1 MIFSNLALTLEETA
15 EKTPDRPAV
24 VFTTGY
30 DHDGWAQ
37 YTQRTFKEL
46 NTLCDQYAHGILN
59 YGIKKGNR
67 VLILVSPSVD
77 MIAICF
83 ALLKVGAVPVVIDP
97 GMKRRAYL
105 RCVEDTEPSA
115 FIGIPKAHLLRYFYP
130 SSFKTV
136 THPIIIGKR
145 GFLNTPTLASLL
157 PKEEK
162 TFKSVLLND
171 DTEIAVAFT
180 SGSTG
185 IPKGVIY
192 QQGTF
197 RAQFEL
203 MRDEIGI
210 KPGEVDLPGLISFS
224 LFGPA
229 LGISEVFPD
238 MDPTHPAQVDPAKLV
253 QTLQKYQVTNS
264 FGSPIIW
271 RRVAD
276 YCLKHNLQLPS
287 IRRIL
292 MAGAPVPPSLIRDL
306 KQVLDNGE
314 IFTPYGATEAM
325 PLTLMSGTEILEETA
340 RLSEQGSGLC
350 VGRPVH
356 NAAIKIITITD
367 GVIPEWKESLEV
379 PQGEIGEIIVKGPMV
394 TQEYLNRPQ
403 NTAMAKIYEGKDV
416 WHRMGDLG
424 YYDEKGRLWFC
435 GRKTHRVETSN
446 GLVLPVPCEAIFN
459 LHPNVYR
466 SAVVGVGEKNN
477 QEAVL
482 VIETQPGK
490 RPRNLSEKETF
501 VNKLLER
508 GKQYQITHPI
518 QKVLFYPKGFPVDV
532 RHNAKIDRLELG
544 RWAGKQLRS

>member
-1 MIFSNLALTLEETA
+1 MTLSNLALTLEETA

-30 DHDGWAQ
+30 DHEGWAQ

-157 PKEEK
+157 PKKEK
-162 TFKSVLLND
+162 SFQAVLLND

-276 YCLKHNLQLPS
+276 YCLKHDLQLPT

-292 MAGAPVPPSLIRDL
+292 MAGAPVPPSLIKDL
-306 KQVLDNGE
+306 KQVLVNGE
-314 IFTPYGATEAM
+314 IYTPYGATEAM

-340 RLSEQGSGLC
+340 LLSEQGSGLC

-379 PQGEIGEIIVKGPMV
+379 PRGEIGEIVVKGPMV

-482 VIETQPGK
+482 VIEVQPRK
-490 RPRNLSEKETF
+490 MPSSPSEKEKFT
-501 VNKLLER
+501 KELLER
-508 GKQYQITHPI
+508 GKQYEITHPI

>member
-1 MIFSNLALTLEETA
+1 MGFSNLALTLEEIA
-15 EKTPDRPAV
+15 ETTPNRPAV

-30 DHDGWAQ
+30 DRDGWAQ

-59 YGIKKGNR
+59 YGIKKGDR

-97 GMKRRAYL
+97 GMKRSAYL

-115 FIGIPKAHLLRYFYP
+115 FIGIPKAHFLRYFYP
-130 SSFKTV
+130 SSFNTV

-145 GFLNTPTLASLL
+145 GFLNTPTLTSLL
-157 PKEEK
+157 PEKE
-162 TFKSVLLND
+162 KSFQAVLLND

-210 KPGEVDLPGLISFS
+210 KPGEVDLPGLLSFS

-229 LGISEVFPD
+229 LGISEIFPD

-276 YCLKHNLQLPS
+276 HCLKHDLQLPT
-287 IRRIL
+287 IHRIL
-292 MAGAPVPPSLIRDL
+292 MAGAPVPPSLIKDL
-306 KQVLDNGE
+306 KQVLVNGE
-314 IFTPYGATEAM
+314 IYTPYGATEAM

-340 RLSEQGSGLC
+340 QLSEQGSGLC

-356 NAAIKIITITD
+356 NATIKIITITD
-367 GVIPEWKESLEV
+367 DVIPEWEDGLEIS
-379 PQGEIGEIIVKGPMV
+379 QGEIGEIVVKGPMV
-394 TQEYLNRPQ
+394 TQEYLNRPK
-403 NTAMAKIYEGKDV
+403 NTALAKIYDGEDV

-424 YYDEKGRLWFC
+424 YYDEKSRLWFC

-466 SAVVGVGEKNN
+466 SAVVGVGENN
-477 QEAVL
+477 HQEAVL

-490 RPRNLSEKETF
+490 HPRNLSEKETF
-501 VNKLLER
+501 VNELLEL

-544 RWAGKQLRS
+544 RWAEKQLRS